1 MSIPAVVNAPIILY
15 LEATTGQSSFG
26 DLHIIKDG
34 LVVSSPTVVVTEIV
48 TGLYSLTYTP
58 TSTGIYM
65 FYAAG
70 QIIDRIEVVTKSIY
84 TFLRNIEDE
93 SLGSWSWDKTAGVLT
108 LLRQDGGS
116 FVSFNVIDDSTT
128 ASRELL

>member
-1 MSIPAVVNAPIILY
+1 MSIPAVVNSPLILY
-15 LEATTGQSSFG
+15 LEATTGQTSFG
-26 DLHIIKDG
+26 DLKVVKDG
-34 LVVSSPTVVVTEIV
+34 SVVSSPAVSVTEIA

-58 TSTGIYM
+58 SSTGIYM

-70 QIIDRIEVVTKSIY
+70 QIIDRVEVVTKSIY

-93 SLGSWSWDKTAGVLT
+93 SLGSWSWDKTSGVLT

-116 FVSFNVIDDSTT
+116 LASFNVVDDSTT
-128 ASRELL
+128 SSRELL